1 MKQVDGVSKRES
13 FSFMAML
20 VRAFFLVVFLSSLSS
35 SSLEKAS
42 LS

>member
-1 MKQVDGVSKRES
+1 MKHDGVPKREG

-20 VRAFFLVVFLSSLSS
+20 ARDFLVVLLSSLSS
-35 SSLEKAS
+35 SSLEEAS

>member
-1 MKQVDGVSKRES
+1 MKQVDGVSKREG

-20 VRAFFLVVFLSSLSS
+20 ESAFFLMVFSSSLSS

>member
-1 MKQVDGVSKRES
+1 MKYDGVSKREG
-13 FSFMAML
+13 FSCMAML
-20 VRAFFLVVFLSSLSS
+20 VKAFFLVVLLSSLSS